1 MSTINDLKYQLKG
14 QMGEEVTFIGF
25 PTAEGNGSVIMMSSN
40 AFAISAKS
48 AYKDGAWEFVRHYL
62 TEDYQKSG
70 EFYDFPIVKSVFEEK
85 AKEATGKSYWINENG
100 EKVEYDDYYYIG
112 GEEIILEPFTQE
124 EVDAICEF
132 IYSVKKVNKFDNNI
146 RNIINEEAQ
155 SFFEGQKSAQEVAQ
169 IIQSR
174 AQIFVDENR

>member
-1 MSTINDLKYQLKG
+1 MNETENLVLDNTENVATVVT
-14 QMGEEVTFIGF
+14 EE
-25 PTAEGNGSVIMMSSN
+25 N
-40 AFAISAKS
+40 A
-48 AYKDGAWEFVRHYL
+48 
-62 TEDYQKSG
+62 
-70 EFYDFPIVKSVFEEK
+70 
-85 AKEATGKSYWINENG
+85 G
-100 EKVEYDDYYYIG
+100 EK
-112 GEEIILEPFTQE
+112 PKTFTQE
-124 EVDAICEF
+124 EVDEICEF